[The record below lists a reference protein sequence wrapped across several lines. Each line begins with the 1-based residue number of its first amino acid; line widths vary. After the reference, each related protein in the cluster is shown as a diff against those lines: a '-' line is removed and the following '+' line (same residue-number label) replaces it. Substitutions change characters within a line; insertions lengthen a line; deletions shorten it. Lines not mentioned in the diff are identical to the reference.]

1 MHPGIP
7 LAYAARHI
15 YAPNEDP
22 YRASKAILEAAP
34 AAAPL
39 GGVPAAR
46 APAARALPSPH
57 GRGRLART
65 RHVPREVASRGRC
78 GTS

>member
-1 MHPGIP
+1 MHPGMP

-22 YRASKAILEAAP
+22 YRVSRAQATSKQRRSAGARQRSCCRD
-34 AAAPL
+34 
-39 GGVPAAR
+39 AR
-46 APAARALPSPH
+46 ASPCSIAVRPQAADHA
-57 GRGRLART
+57 

-78 GTS
+78 TS